1 MLRPLKRGLMLVG
14 NQAKFAACSTATHH
28 PGYLYGLICLNRL
41 ERNVDIDC
49 APARLNAEAKKRAS
63 ERRKQIITDSEQ
75 PQAPLDP
82 KAQAAAN
89 AAKEWGAQNYP
100 ALGGMDMALAALC
113 YQKIFLVSSLVV

>member
-1 MLRPLKRGLMLVG
+1 MASFV
-14 NQAKFAACSTATHH
+14 
-28 PGYLYGLICLNRL
+28 LNRL

-89 AAKEWGAQNYP
+89 AAKEWVAQNYP

-113 YQKIFLVSSLVV
+113 YQKNILGEQLSGFEKNRLTKIGVTLPKA